1 MKSLSSFQISKITIT
16 ILSLV
21 LLFNIPSQ
29 ASGYLLHKHKT
40 VKYDLS
46 VSQIGEEN
54 TSNPYD
60 SILKF
65 LNSSKFPNRKS
76 FPHGFLFGTG
86 SSALQ
91 IEGGSHE
98 GGRGLGIWDDI
109 VEQNKGRYLDAD
121 KFSSKIEHYKRYK
134 EDVQYLKKLG
144 VNSYRMS
151 ISWSRILPDG
161 TLKGGINQEG
171 INFYNNLI
179 NELLKNGIEPFVGIM
194 HFDYP
199 LALKQSHGGFLN
211 RSIIKYYKDYSE
223 LLFQT
228 YGDRVKHWTTI
239 NEVEFTALV
248 QYMFNIDNIS
258 TDQTCTNTKICTQ
271 TYTLLHNFL
280 LAHATASKLYK
291 KKFQAVQGGEIGLA
305 ISSGR
310 YVPYSSNPE
319 DVVAAQRLMD
329 FYWGWI
335 LDPVF
340 HGDYPRI
347 MKKFVGNRLPKFTKK
362 EKHMLKGSA
371 NFIGINYY
379 TSHFARHEPNRTKI
393 TTDNYDALA
402 VSEATNV
409 EGKIL
414 GFKDQYGWSNVY
426 PEGLYNFLIYVKEKY
441 KNPKVYITENGI
453 ASSKISNPLKDE
465 HRIAYVAAHLNV
477 TKAAINDGVNVQGY
491 FLWSAFDTFEFQMG
505 YSGNWGLYHIDFN
518 DSLKRIPTDAA
529 KWYKEYLTHDLRH

>member
-1 MKSLSSFQISKITIT
+1 MEILSALRIYKTIIT

-21 LLFNIPSQ
+21 LIFNIPSQ
-29 ASGYLLHKHKT
+29 AYGYLFHRHMT
-40 VKYDLS
+40 TKYDLS
-46 VSQIGEEN
+46 ISQIGEGN
-54 TSNPYD
+54 TYNPYA

-65 LNSSKFPNRKS
+65 LNSSKFPNRES

-86 SSALQ
+86 SSAVQ

-134 EDVQYLKKLG
+134 EDVQHLKKLG

-151 ISWSRILPDG
+151 ISWSRILPNG
-161 TLKGGINQEG
+161 TLEGGINQEG
-171 INFYNNLI
+171 VNFYNNLI

-199 LALKQSHGGFLN
+199 LALKEKHGGFLN
-211 RSIIKYYKDYSE
+211 RSIVKYYKDYSK
-223 LLFQT
+223 LLFKT

-239 NEVEFTALV
+239 NEAEFTAIV
-248 QYMFNIDNIS
+248 QYMFNIDNLS
-258 TDQTCTNTKICTQ
+258 TDQACTSTKICTQ
-271 TYTLLHNFL
+271 VYTLLHNFL
-280 LAHATASKLYK
+280 LAHATTSKLYTT
-291 KKFQAVQGGEIGLA
+291 KFQAIQGGEIGLA
-305 ISSGR
+305 LSSGR

-329 FYWGWI
+329 FYWGWV

-340 HGDYPRI
+340 HGDYPKI
-347 MKKFVGNRLPKFTKK
+347 MKELVGNRLPEFTKK
-362 EKHMLKGSA
+362 EKRMLKGST

-379 TSHFARHEPNRTKI
+379 TSHFARHEPNITKI
-393 TTDNYDALA
+393 MADNYDALA
-402 VSEATNV
+402 VSEASDA

-414 GFKDQYGWSNVY
+414 GFKDQYGWNNVY
-426 PEGLYNFLIYVKEKY
+426 PEGLYNFLIYIKEKY

-465 HRIAYVAAHLNV
+465 HRIAYVAAHLNA
-477 TKAAINDGVNVQGY
+477 TKTAINDGVNVQGY
-491 FLWSAFDTFEFQMG
+491 FLWAAFDTFEFQAG

-518 DSLKRIPTDAA
+518 DSLKRIPTNTA
-529 KWYKEYLTHDLRH
+529 KWYKEYLTRDLRH

>member
-1 MKSLSSFQISKITIT
+1 MEILSSFRISKTTIA

-21 LLFNIPSQ
+21 LLFNIPYQ
-29 ASGYLLHKHKT
+29 ASGHLLHKQKT
-40 VKYDLS
+40 IKYDLFAS
-46 VSQIGEEN
+46 
-54 TSNPYD
+54 
-60 SILKF
+60 
-65 LNSSKFPNRKS
+65 
-76 FPHGFLFGTG
+76 
-86 SSALQ
+86 Q
-91 IEGGSHE
+91 IEGASHE

-109 VEQNKGRYLDAD
+109 VEQNKGQFLDAD

-134 EDVQYLKKLG
+134 EDVQHIKKLG

-151 ISWSRILPDG
+151 ISWNRILPDG

-199 LALKQSHGGFLN
+199 LALKQNYGGFLN
-211 RSIIKYYKDYSE
+211 RSIVKYYKDYSE
-223 LLFQT
+223 LLFKT

-239 NEVEFTALV
+239 NEVEFAALV
-248 QYMFNIDNIS
+248 QYMFNIENSS

-271 TYTLLHNFL
+271 TYTLVHNFL
-280 LAHATASKLYK
+280 LAHATTSKLYK
-291 KKFQAVQGGEIGLA
+291 KKFQAIQGGEIGLA
-305 ISSGR
+305 ITSGR

-340 HGDYPRI
+340 NGDYPRI
-347 MKKFVGNRLPKFTKK
+347 MKEFVGNRLPKFTKK
-362 EKHMLKGSA
+362 EKYMLKGST

-393 TTDNYDALA
+393 TADNYDALA
-402 VSEATNV
+402 VSEASNV

-426 PEGLYNFLIYVKEKY
+426 PEGLYNFLIYIKEKY

-453 ASSKISNPLKDE
+453 ASSKISNPLKDG
-465 HRIAYVAAHLNV
+465 HRIAYVAAHLNA

-491 FLWSAFDTFEFQMG
+491 FLWAAFDTFEFQAG

-518 DSLKRIPTDAA
+518 DNLKRIPTDAA
-529 KWYKEYLTHDLRH
+529 KWYKEYLTH